1 MRVFVTGASGFIGQA
16 VVRELIGAGHQVI
29 GLARSDSAARTLAKL
44 GAKTHAGSLHEP
56 DTLRA
61 GAAGADGVIHLA
73 FIHGPGDIPLGRRL
87 GVILGGSPLGI
98 VGRFGTAITTADRC
112 AIDAMAGAL
121 KGSGRPLVT
130 VFGTMGMAAGRTATE
145 DDEPDPRSPG
155 WMRSQTEAAV
165 KAWAERGVRATVVR
179 LAPSVHGDGDHGL
192 IPRLIATARKHRSA
206 GYVGDGAN
214 RWSAIHRLDAALLLR
229 LALEQGQ
236 AGACYHGVAEEGVAF
251 REIAEVIGRRLN
263 LPAVSMTPKEA
274 ARRFSWLA
282 PFAAYDNPASSRL
295 TQQRL
300 GWRPTHPGLLA
311 DLDGAPPYFEISRT
325 SSAPVP
331 GQ

>member
-16 VVRELIGAGHQVI
+16 VVKELMGAGHQVT
-29 GLARSDSAARTLAKL
+29 GLARSESAARKLVQL
-44 GAKTHAGSLHEP
+44 GAKAHPGSLYQP
-56 DTLRA
+56 DALRA
-61 GAAGADGVIHLA
+61 GAAAADGVIHLA

-98 VGRFGTAITTADRC
+98 VGRFGAAITAADRR
-112 AIDAMAGAL
+112 AIDAMAEAL

-130 VFGTMGMAAGRTATE
+130 VFGTMGMAEGRTVTE

-155 WMRSQTEAAV
+155 WMRSQAEAAV
-165 KAWAERGVRATVVR
+165 RAWAIRGVRATVVR

-192 IPRLIATARKHRSA
+192 VPRLIAIARKHKSA

-214 RWSAIHRLDAALLLR
+214 RWSAVHRLDAAVLLR

-236 AGACYHGVAEEGVAF
+236 PGARYHGVAEEGIAF
-251 REIAEVIGRRLN
+251 RQIAELMGRRLN
-263 LPAVSMTPKEA
+263 QPAVSMTPREA

-282 PFAAYDNPASSRL
+282 PFAAYDNPASSQL

-300 GWRPTHPGLLA
+300 GWRPTQPGLLA
-311 DLDGAPPYFEISRT
+311 DLDRDAYFR
-325 SSAPVP
+325 A
-331 GQ
+331 